1 MAHVRVHPRWSR
13 WEVSPCGGVTHGLGR
28 LVAKLP
34 TSALH
39 CAAIQHGNKTTGKNK
54 HSERSCWIWE
64 GGGGLLCCVAKQRPP
79 LPRPTRDDDEK
90 PERRLQEYLLIT
102 NKNVLCWNSRTLNFY
117 RLERLIHFLNISIL
131 YTYISNFFFL
141 SIFLPSKTV
150 TTHFWHRNVNL
161 KLHSEYHNVFIS
173 ASMILIFS
181 VFPIS

>member
-39 CAAIQHGNKTTGKNK
+39 CAATQHGNKTTGKNK

-64 GGGGLLCCVAKQRPP
+64 GGGGLLCWVAKQRPP

-102 NKNVLCWNSRTLNFY
+102 NKNVLCWNSRILYFY
-117 RLERLIHFLNISIL
+117 RSERLIHFLNISIF
-131 YTYISNFFFL
+131 YTYISNSFFFIDIS
-141 SIFLPSKTV
+141 SIKNL